1 MNYKIYSLIT
11 LLLLLV
17 VQLMTAQTEVSLN
30 NGRTPAQEAIRVV
43 TPAPIIPATAKAAAR
58 GSEEEGL
65 DKDEGKYERPAT
77 TGLNGATNLDAI
89 NTQLQELASQYAA
102 LQLSNEALVSELTK
116 IKGSLQL
123 CCGGGSLGQITKGM
137 DIDEKTAYLLQ
148 NAPNPFNQTTQV
160 QYFIPYNVMIAN
172 LEIRDLSGKI
182 LKTLVLPD
190 RGLAAIDIE
199 EAALESGSYIYT
211 LEVDGQLIDSKIMI
225 LTK

>member
-1 MNYKIYSLIT
+1 MNFKIYIT
-11 LLLLLV
+11 LLLLMLV
-17 VQLMTAQTEVSLN
+17 QFMTAQTETPLN
-30 NGRTPAQEAIRVV
+30 NGRTPAQEARRST
-43 TPAPIIPATAKAAAR
+43 TPAPFIRSTAKATAR
-58 GSEEEGL
+58 GSEEGL
-65 DKDEGKYERPAT
+65 DKDEGKYERPET
-77 TGLNGATNLDAI
+77 TGIDGATNLDAI
-89 NTQLQELASQYAA
+89 NIQLQELANQYTG
-102 LQLSNEALVSELTK
+102 LQLSNEALESELTK

-123 CCGGGSLGQITKGM
+123 CCGGGSLGQLTKGM

-148 NAPNPFNQTTQV
+148 NAPNPFNQTTKV

-182 LKTLVLPD
+182 LKTMVLPD

-199 EAALESGSYIYT
+199 KAVLESGSYIYT